1 MNPDRDPDRGA
12 LGLRRDRAAPAVPSR
27 IMWRMMP
34 LLLCAAL
41 AGCASAVEGPLLFSD
56 AGKYQY
62 HNCDQLAAAAKAQSA
77 REQELKTLID
87 KAEQGAGGFLVSM
100 MAYKT
105 DYVAAEEE
113 LRVIEST
120 ARTKN
125 CLTPSTWQS
134 NRVIR

>member
-1 MNPDRDPDRGA
+1 MNPDRGA
-12 LGLRRDRAAPAVPSR
+12 LGIRRDRAAPAVPWR
-27 IMWRMMP
+27 IMP

-41 AGCASAVEGPLLFSD
+41 AGCTSAVEGPLLFSD

-62 HNCDQLAAAAKAQSA
+62 HNCDQLAAAAKSQMA
-77 REQELKTLID
+77 REQELKMLID

-105 DYVAAEEE
+105 DYIAVEED
-113 LRVIEST
+113 LRVIETT
-120 ARTKN
+120 ARSKN

-134 NRVIR
+134 NSVIR